1 MHLELSFYQ
10 RNLAHL
16 HYISTSMSDLKIEE
30 RESIT
35 RFHGKSGG
43 GEGSGWRSP
52 RASRS
57 TVREDQGRS
66 LSSPWRRRR
75 RLGSRFEGE
84 GHGVE

>member
-1 MHLELSFYQ
+1 MHLESSFYQ

-16 HYISTSMSDLKIEE
+16 HYISTSMSELKIEE

-52 RASRS
+52 RAS
-57 TVREDQGRS
+57 
-66 LSSPWRRRR
+66 
-75 RLGSRFEGE
+75 
-84 GHGVE
+84 